1 MVQGEG
7 DGASGRGDSAKG
19 GCSITPPLAQAPLP
33 YCHTL
38 GVVVQ

>member
-1 MVQGEG
+1 MVQAGGVMVQGEG
-7 DGASGRGDSAKG
+7 DGAKG